1 MPILLVTRDHTDVV
15 GRNAE
20 FPKIPRR
27 VLRFR
32 ERRKYPSYCFYK
44 RFHDLVLF
52 RSKRS
57 SKRPPAM
64 VFHSDMEYA
73 YAIDDILSTMIHP
86 IQRLVFSVVLIALF
100 TLPRGGA
107 QTRKP
112 TPPKSLRLYVLDCG
126 KITVANG
133 DSMGFKPGEL
143 ATANMITPCFLIVHP
158 KGTMMW
164 DTGEIP
170 DSAFA
175 SGVSP
180 ATQGAF
186 TVDRPLLPQLAA
198 IGYTPADI
206 TFLALSHYH
215 GDHVAN
221 ANAFAGST
229 WIVQQGD
236 RDAIFAPRPANAP
249 RMGAVPN
256 PAFFTDLAN
265 SKTIV
270 LNGEDHDVFGDGT
283 VVIKFTPGHTPGHQS
298 LFLKLAKT
306 GPVLLSG
313 DLYHYPEE
321 ITYKRIPSFDTDKE
335 QTAKSRAM
343 IEEFVKKNNAQ
354 LWIQHDYTAGIKR
367 RIAPEFYE

>member
-1 MPILLVTRDHTDVV
+1 MIRQIL
-15 GRNAE
+15 N
-20 FPKIPRR
+20 
-27 VLRFR
+27 
-32 ERRKYPSYCFYK
+32 
-44 RFHDLVLF
+44 LVLLLALAGLF
-52 RSKRS
+52 AL
-57 SKRPPAM
+57 PPG
-64 VFHSDMEYA
+64 
-73 YAIDDILSTMIHP
+73 
-86 IQRLVFSVVLIALF
+86 IA
-100 TLPRGGA
+100 
-107 QTRKP
+107 QDHKP
-112 TPPKSLRLYVLDCG
+112 SPPKSLRLYVLDCG

-133 DSMGFKPGEL
+133 DSMGFKPGQL
-143 ATANMITPCFLIVHP
+143 ANSNMVTPCFLIVHP

-180 ATQGAF
+180 QTQGAF
-186 TVDRPLLPQLAA
+186 VVDRPLLPQLAA

-206 TFLALSHYH
+206 TYLALSHYH

-236 RDAIFAPRPANAP
+236 RDAIFAPRPANQP
-249 RMGAVPN
+249 RLGAVPN
-256 PAFFTDLAN
+256 PDFFTALAN

-270 LNGEDHDVFGDGT
+270 LKGEDHDVFGDGS
-283 VVIKFTPGHTPGHQS
+283 VVIKFTPGHTSGHQS
-298 LFLKLAKT
+298 LFLKLRKT

-321 ITYKRIPSFDTDKE
+321 ITYKKIPSFDTDKE

-343 IEEFVKKNNAQ
+343 IEEFVKKNHAQ
-354 LWIQHDYTAGIKR
+354 LWIQHDYTSGIKR
-367 RIAPEFYE
+367 KIAPEFYE

>member
-1 MPILLVTRDHTDVV
+1 MLA
-15 GRNAE
+15 N
-20 FPKIPRR
+20 
-27 VLRFR
+27 
-32 ERRKYPSYCFYK
+32 
-44 RFHDLVLF
+44 
-52 RSKRS
+52 
-57 SKRPPAM
+57 
-64 VFHSDMEYA
+64 
-73 YAIDDILSTMIHP
+73 MIH
-86 IQRLVFSVVLIALF
+86 RNMHLLLATATLIGLAGWPSA
-100 TLPRGGA
+100 TA

-112 TPPKSLRLYVLDCG
+112 TPPKSVRLYVLDCG

-143 ATANMITPCFLIVHP
+143 ATSNMVTPCFLIVHP
-158 KGTMMW
+158 RGTMMW

-170 DSAFA
+170 DSAFN
-175 SGVSP
+175 SGGTP
-180 ATQGAF
+180 QTAGAF

-206 TFLALSHYH
+206 TYLALSHYH

-236 RDAIFAPRPANAP
+236 RDAIFAPRDTQKKL
-249 RMGAVPN
+249 GAVGN
-256 PAFFTDLAN
+256 AAYFTDLAK
-265 SKTIV
+265 SKT
-270 LNGEDHDVFGDGT
+270 LLLKGEDHDVFGDGT

-321 ITYKRIPSFDTDKE
+321 ITYKRIPSFDSDKE
-335 QTAKSRAM
+335 QTARSRAM

-367 RIAPEFYE
+367 KIAPEFYE

>member
-1 MPILLVTRDHTDVV
+1 MIHRIMNPILATVALIGVAVW
-15 GRNAE
+15 
-20 FPKIPRR
+20 
-27 VLRFR
+27 
-32 ERRKYPSYCFYK
+32 PSA
-44 RFHDLVLF
+44 R
-52 RSKRS
+52 
-57 SKRPPAM
+57 
-64 VFHSDMEYA
+64 
-73 YAIDDILSTMIHP
+73 
-86 IQRLVFSVVLIALF
+86 
-100 TLPRGGA
+100 A

-143 ATANMITPCFLIVHP
+143 ATSNMVTPCFLIVHP
-158 KGTMMW
+158 RGTMIW

-170 DSAFA
+170 DSAFK
-175 SGVSP
+175 SGVVP
-180 ATQGAF
+180 QTAGAF

-198 IGYTPADI
+198 IGYTPGDI
-206 TFLALSHYH
+206 TYLALSHYH

-221 ANAFAGST
+221 ANAFAGSI

-236 RDAIFAPRPANAP
+236 RDAIFAPGRSNEKKL
-249 RMGAVPN
+249 GAVGD
-256 PAFFTDLAN
+256 AAYFTDLAK
-265 SKTIV
+265 SKT
-270 LNGEDHDVFGDGT
+270 LLLKGEDHDVFGDGA

-321 ITYKRIPSFDTDKE
+321 ITYKRIPSFDFDKG

-343 IEEFVKKNNAQ
+343 IEEFVKKNHAQ

-367 RIAPEFYE
+367 KIAPEFYE